1 MSNEPNAEVLSKL
14 AVASNQRNKGVKP
27 AVTPPAIQ
35 RPKQPTINENSP
47 VSQAPAGS
55 ATATYL
61 LVDHYFGASA
71 GTFWAYSGSQW
82 FGASTGEP
90 ADEQGISQVA
100 FASNRVDM
108 NWDDNNALTLI
119 RCWKYL

>member
-14 AVASNQRNKGVKP
+14 AVASSQSNKGVKP
-27 AVTPPAIQ
+27 SVAPPAPAIHRQ
-35 RPKQPTINENSP
+35 KQPTIIE
-47 VSQAPAGS
+47 QAPAGG

-61 LVDHYFGASA
+61 LVDHYFGGSA
-71 GTFWAYSGSQW
+71 GTFWAYNGSQW
-82 FGASTGEP
+82 FGASTSEP

-108 NWDDNNALTLI
+108 NWDDSNALTLI